1 MKKIETF
8 NNENKISLDNQLKI
22 LEAIKKISE
31 VTDDLDEQY

>member
-22 LEAIKKISE
+22 LEAIKTISE
-31 VTDDLDEQY
+31 VTDDLDD

>member
-31 VTDDLDEQY
+31 ITDDLDE

>member
-31 VTDDLDEQY
+31 VTDDLDE

>member
-1 MKKIETF
+1 MKKKETF

-31 VTDDLDEQY
+31 VTDDLDE

>member
-22 LEAIKKISE
+22 LEAIKTISE
-31 VTDDLDEQY
+31 VTDDLDE